1 MKISLDNGK
10 FEFLL
15 AMIMCAIVLTTFAA
29 VEFNRSLE
37 VIAAEN
43 DCIAELIQLGEHR
56 KDIITKDGECYVT
69 DSRRL

>member
-1 MKISLDNGK
+1 MKIDLDNGK

-15 AMIMCAIVLTTFAA
+15 TVIICAIVLTTFA
-29 VEFNRSLE
+29 VIEFNRSLE

-43 DCIAELIQLGEHR
+43 ECIAELIQLGEHR
-56 KDIITKDGECYVT
+56 KDIIAKDGECYVT